1 MINISLLSINHIKTK
16 NYELFEKK
24 SQTEKRQY
32 I

>member
-1 MINISLLSINHIKTK
+1 MINFSLLSINHIKTN

-24 SQTEKRQY
+24 SRKQKRQY